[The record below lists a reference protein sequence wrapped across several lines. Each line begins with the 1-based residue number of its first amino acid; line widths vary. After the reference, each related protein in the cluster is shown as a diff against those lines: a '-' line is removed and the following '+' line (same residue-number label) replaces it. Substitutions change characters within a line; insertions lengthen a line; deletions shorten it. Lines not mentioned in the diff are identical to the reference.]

1 MEREAKITSKG
12 QITVPADIRRLLRL
26 KQGDRV
32 VFEARNDAVTLRRV
46 QARDAF
52 AKYAGRYREGRG
64 KTREEINTELREL
77 RGQ

>member
-12 QITVPADIRRLLRL
+12 QVTLPAEIRRLLRL

-46 QARDAF
+46 QVRDAF
-52 AKYAGRYREGRG
+52 EKYAGRYREGRG
-64 KTREEINTELREL
+64 KSREEINTELREL

>member
-12 QITVPADIRRLLRL
+12 QVTLPAEIRRLLRL

-46 QARDAF
+46 QVRDAF

-64 KTREEINTELREL
+64 KTREEINAELREL